1 VTRRGFLANP
11 LIVVG
16 IGVEVALI
24 VLITYTGPGQAIF
37 GTAPLRGEAWLL
49 AIPFAGL
56 MLAAEEA
63 RKWLVRR
70 LPGRGKNTATD
81 KVA

>member
-1 VTRRGFLANP
+1 M
-11 LIVVG
+11 VG
-16 IGVEVALI
+16 IGVEAALI
-24 VLITYTGPGQAIF
+24 VLIAYTGPGQAIF
-37 GTAPLRGEAWLL
+37 GTAPLRGEVWLL
-49 AIPFAGL
+49 AIPFAGS

-70 LPGRGKNTATD
+70 SPGRRKSAAAD